1 MQKQVVITT
10 CRKAG
15 EEAAEAQPTRHYDC
29 EAYAECL
36 MAAALRNDRAEL
48 CSSCDRYSR
57 VRPSMAVLER
67 LCWSSKADYVQYD
80 LS

>member
-1 MQKQVVITT
+1 MQNRVVIRTRLT
-10 CRKAG
+10 GSGA
-15 EEAAEAQPTRHYDC
+15 AAEALSTRHYDC
-29 EAYAECL
+29 ATYSECL

-48 CSSCDRYSR
+48 CASCERYSR
-57 VRPSMAVLER
+57 MRPSTALLER

>member
-1 MQKQVVITT
+1 MEKRMVITS
-10 CRKAG
+10 RLKKG

-29 EAYAECL
+29 AAYSECL

-48 CSSCDRYSR
+48 CASCDRYSR
-57 VRPSMAVLER
+57 VRPSMALLER
-67 LCWSSKADYVQYD
+67 LCWSSKADYVQYE